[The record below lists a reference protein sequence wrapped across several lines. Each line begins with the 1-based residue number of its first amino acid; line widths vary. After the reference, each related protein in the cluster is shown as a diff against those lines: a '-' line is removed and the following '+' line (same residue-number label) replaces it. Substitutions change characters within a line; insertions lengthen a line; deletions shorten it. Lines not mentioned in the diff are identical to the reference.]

1 MAGYDETDFPVGD
14 FARIITGASSKTDR
28 RARDL
33 EKLDAASKQRV
44 VPRVSELEARAGRH
58 EARMNG
64 LDSYNLA
71 QDNRLAGHDR
81 DIGGVQATANDA
93 RSRAI
98 NAQSTANSA
107 YNRTTDLYNRVADLR
122 RRIEILE
129 RK

>member
-14 FARIITGASSKTDR
+14 FARIINGTSSKTVR
-28 RARDL
+28 RTRDL

-44 VPRVSELEARAGRH
+44 VPRMGTAETGIRNLRDWSNGQDRAIGEVRGIANSGVSKA
-58 EARMNG
+58 
-64 LDSYNLA
+64 DSA
-71 QDNRLAGHDR
+71 
-81 DIGGVQATANDA
+81 QATANDG
-93 RSRAI
+93 RNRAI

-107 YNRTTDLYNRVADLR
+107 YNRTTDLYNQVANLR